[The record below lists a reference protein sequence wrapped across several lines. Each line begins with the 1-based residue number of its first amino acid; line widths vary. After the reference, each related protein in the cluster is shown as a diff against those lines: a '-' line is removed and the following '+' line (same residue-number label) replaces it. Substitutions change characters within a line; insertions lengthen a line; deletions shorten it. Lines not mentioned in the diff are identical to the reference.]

1 MVLKRNSIA
10 VLLVSLLTSLLVGGL
25 DSDFEGFRYKPYFI
39 TNSFANDIYQKIK
52 EPVSGSDE
60 IVLVN
65 GPPYNGTDSLMGS
78 LVQKIANL
86 KPKVI
91 GVDYAITDST
101 LIDKFPIS
109 DSVKIVLA
117 AVPIERE
124 DRVDMPL
131 NIFKNPVYYGHV
143 LGYGYNSLMSR
154 SIDGLSS
161 LPEVVVS
168 QFDWRAL
175 KKYEDRSNSI
185 EVINYPSPNST
196 HLYYS
201 EDAEFDSSLFT
212 NKIVL
217 IGKFGDRLN
226 PVPDLLD
233 NTDIH
238 ETPIGTQ
245 YGTFILYSEINTILG
260 NWIDQCPYWIECSLC
275 IVLCLMNFFV
285 LYLGKK
291 IKPGLTVILAQLYLL
306 ILLHLINAAVIMSMA
321 YLNTFV
327 DYSLLCW
334 TSIISVEFILWN
346 NLFLKGHA
354 DSAAT

>member
-1 MVLKRNSIA
+1 MLMVPKKNTII
-10 VLLVSLLTSLLVGGL
+10 VLLASLLTSLLVGGL

-39 TNSFANDIYQKIK
+39 TNSFVNGLYQKVK
-52 EPVSGSDE
+52 EPVIGSDE
-60 IVLVN
+60 IILVN

-78 LVQKIANL
+78 LVQKIAKL

-131 NIFKNPVYYGHV
+131 NIFKNPVFYGHV
-143 LGYGYNSLMSR
+143 WGDGYNSLMSK
-154 SIDGLSS
+154 SIEGLSP
-161 LPEVVVS
+161 LPEIVVG
-168 QFDWRAL
+168 QFDWNTL
-175 KKYEDRSNSI
+175 KKFEGRNNSFEI
-185 EVINYPSPNST
+185 INYPSPENT
-196 HLYYS
+196 HLYYA

-217 IGKFGDRLN
+217 VGKFGERLN

-238 ETPIGTQ
+238 DTPIGTQ

-260 NWIDQCPYWIECSLC
+260 NWIDQSPYWVECAIC
-275 IVLCLMNFFV
+275 IVLCLINFCV

-291 IKPGLTVILAQLYLL
+291 LKPGLTVILAQLYLL
-306 ILLHLINAAVIMSMA
+306 VLLHLINVTVVMSMA
-321 YLNTFV
+321 YLNTFIN
-327 DYSLLCW
+327 YSLLCW

-346 NLFLKGHA
+346 NLFVRKNDL
-354 DSAAT
+354 